1 MLIKEIYFLSLFLL
15 CYNVSGDN
23 MSIIKGSVLGFA
35 VGDAM
40 GLPLVNI
47 KRDVL
52 LDKPV
57 TTMES
62 GGVYNISAGTW
73 SDETSLTIATMD
85 SIIKSASLSYVDMAD
100 RFCMFLKGEEYTSAE
115 SAFDVDETTKKA
127 LEKYLTTKDNP
138 ILCGGKDIGD
148 DDNGS
153 LKRMLPIALYC
164 YYNNLK
170 DREIYETVKA
180 SSSITHADSVSIMGC
195 FIYVY
200 YLIFLLNGKDKYAS
214 YNMIKFFDY
223 SRFFDDDTI
232 SFYNRLLKT
241 NISKIRISDLKS
253 YSYIVYTLESVFWV
267 VLNCNSFPETIVGA
281 INLGGDT
288 DTIGALAG
296 SVAGVLYGYDAI
308 PKDWLS
314 NLKRL
319 EYLEEITL
327 QFEREL
333 GIYE

>member
-1 MLIKEIYFLSLFLL
+1 
-15 CYNVSGDN
+15 
-23 MSIIKGSVLGFA
+23 MSIIKGSVLGLA

-40 GLPLVNI
+40 GLPLVNM
-47 KRDVL
+47 KRDTL
-52 LDKPV
+52 LDNPV

-62 GGVYNISAGTW
+62 GGKYNMPVGTW
-73 SDETSLTIATMD
+73 SSRTSFTLATMD
-85 SIIKSASLSYVDMAD
+85 SIVKSASLSYIDMAD
-100 RFCMFLKGEEYTSAE
+100 RFCLFLKGEDYTSVG
-115 SAFDVDETTKKA
+115 SAFDVDEPTKKA
-127 LEKYLTTKDNP
+127 LEKYLISKENP
-138 ILCGGKDIGD
+138 ILCGGRDLSD
-148 DDNGS
+148 DTNGS
-153 LKRMLPIALYC
+153 LMRMLPIALYC
-164 YYNNLK
+164 YYNKLK

-180 SSSITHADSVSIMGC
+180 SSSITHADSVSVMGC

-214 YNMIKFFDY
+214 YNMIKIFDY

-253 YSYIVYTLESVFWV
+253 SRYIVYTLESVLWV
-267 VLNCNSFPETIVGA
+267 ILNCNSFPETIIGA

-288 DTIGALAG
+288 DTVGAIAG
-296 SVAGVLYGYDAI
+296 SIAGILYGYESI
-308 PKDWLS
+308 PENWLT

-319 EYLEEITL
+319 DYISEITS

-333 GIYE
+333 GFYE